1 MGPKVKQKFNTPYD
15 DGSRKML
22 LIAVGFASVSVAAL
36 VAAHYQPHRQARAP
50 QDDQRDA
57 CLPAARGIAKYPSAI
72 RGSTKVGPWRAFD
85 QRILSNGAKLRPIDA
100 PGIPGS
106 RADTIMIERREDLAH
121 VIGVSMKN
129 QRSILKGD
137 NIVAEVWLRAKPE
150 GVAQGAVVI
159 DARLQED
166 GNGFR
171 GLRETPLVLTS
182 SFAKYEIRAHA
193 DKLFCPG
200 NLNFALHLA
209 TGAQTIDIGPATIK
223 IEPSKGQKS

>member
-15 DGSRKML
+15 NGSRKML
-22 LIAVGFASVSVAAL
+22 LIAVCLATVSVAAFG
-36 VAAHYQPHRQARAP
+36 AAHYQPHRQARAP
-50 QDDQRDA
+50 QADQRDA

-85 QRILSNGAKLRPIDA
+85 QRILSDVAKLRPIDA
-100 PGIPGS
+100 PGIPGG

-129 QRSILKGD
+129 QRSIPKGD
-137 NIVAEVWLRAKPE
+137 TIVAEVWLRGKPE
-150 GVAQGAVVI
+150 RVAQGTVVI

-166 GNGFR
+166 RNGFR
-171 GLRETPLVLTS
+171 GLRETRLVLTS
-182 SFAKYEIRAHA
+182 SFAKYEIRGRA
-193 DKLFCPG
+193 DQLFCPG

-223 IEPSKGQKS
+223 IEPPQSQKS

>member
-22 LIAVGFASVSVAAL
+22 LIAVGFASVSVAAFI
-36 VAAHYQPHRQARAP
+36 AAHYQPHRQARAP

-72 RGSTKVGPWRAFD
+72 RGTSKVGPWRGFD
-85 QRILSNGAKLRPIDA
+85 QRTLSNSAKLRPIDA
-100 PGIPGS
+100 PGIPGG
-106 RADTIMIERREDLAH
+106 RADTIMIERREALAH
-121 VIGVSMKN
+121 IIGVSMKN
-129 QRSILKGD
+129 QRSIAKGD
-137 NIVAEVWLRAKPE
+137 NIVAEVWLRAKPNSL
-150 GVAQGAVVI
+150 AQDAVVI

-171 GLRETPLVLTS
+171 GLRETSLALTS
-182 SFAKYEIRAHA
+182 SFAKYEVRARA
-193 DKLFCPG
+193 GKLFCPG
-200 NLNFALHLA
+200 DLNFALHLA

-223 IEPSKGQKS
+223 VETPQSPKS